1 MDNRV
6 LTIRLVQCGLGLP
19 NQRKKERNA
28 QNLVQIRL
36 SFKGSMHY
44 IVAQHVFGTQTRE
57 MAIRPFLLD
66 WAAGAKKRVR
76 PQECVAALSL
86 QVPKL

>member
-1 MDNRV
+1 VDNRV

-28 QNLVQIRL
+28 QKLVQLKL

-44 IVAQHVFGTQTRE
+44 VVAQHVSGAQTRE

-66 WAAGAKKRVR
+66 WAGAKKRVW
-76 PQECVAALSL
+76 PQDSSEFANA
-86 QVPKL
+86 

>member
-1 MDNRV
+1 
-6 LTIRLVQCGLGLP
+6 
-19 NQRKKERNA
+19 
-28 QNLVQIRL
+28 
-36 SFKGSMHY
+36 MHY
-44 IVAQHVFGTQTRE
+44 VVAQHVFGTQTRE

-76 PQECVAALSL
+76 PQECVTALSL